1 VKNKSKDIK
10 TSDILIIVALLFLQK
25 LFNIS
30 DLVFGVICGIY
41 VLVILFL
48 DSKGDLKRFFK
59 RAIFFIVLAVLVN
72 SLFR

>member
-59 RAIFFIVLAVLVN
+59 RAIFFIVFAVLVN
-72 SLFR
+72 LLFR